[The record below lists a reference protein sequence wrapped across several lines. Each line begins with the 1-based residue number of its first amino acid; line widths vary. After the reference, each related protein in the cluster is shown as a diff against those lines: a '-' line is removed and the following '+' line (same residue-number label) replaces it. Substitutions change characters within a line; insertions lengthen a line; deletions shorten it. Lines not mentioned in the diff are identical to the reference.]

1 MASERIEDPGQRAVN
16 GPMRGVLKVVLLVI
30 WAAAFIIGAIAVYEQ
45 LTSPVDSGNTTS
57 YVVWGLYV
65 PTYMYFIGASAGAFL
80 LSVIVNVLSVKKLEP
95 TVKLSLYTA
104 LVLLIIAIGTIALD
118 LGHPERA
125 IETLYRPQFHSVLV
139 DVVWLYVIY
148 FTLLLV
154 ELLLLF
160 RLDVIEGRLGSLG
173 GSARINNLISKL
185 LRPRASSPERLKRSA
200 ESIRKSF
207 LYLGAFGLVLA
218 LGFHGGVGS
227 ILATIYFSY
236 PWWTTLLPIMFIA
249 GALFSGAALLTAI
262 LVLLWP
268 RKDDEFREMIAYLG
282 RIVYWLLIGNA
293 VLIAFDLVIPV
304 WYGTGD
310 PVSITITNEVLFGQY
325 WYVFWIFEVLLGF
338 IVPGILLSNRFRNRP
353 IIVGIG
359 SAFAGIFYYAVR
371 LVEVIPAFAVPK
383 IPGLQYAYVDPKLV
397 YTYFP
402 SIHEWE
408 VVMFMAAFGIGL
420 LYLGYR
426 LLPLVPRAADSTM
439 PGRGRG
445 GSTAPIGGGAGG
457 PKLMERRGFLRSAS
471 LATAGF
477 LAAVSINWSA
487 LTRVASSALA
497 YGGQAAR
504 ALIARERERLAAIS
518 TKIIESLARRE
529 GAERPNLVE
538 ENKLVKAAGEGVVA
552 VSPLVAQAAQV
563 AVATKTDFDDESW
576 SQPYT
581 WLPGQPTIQVPA
593 GYEQSP
599 IYRMMEDLK
608 RALAKPA
615 NQRKWVMVI
624 DARKCVGCSACTVA
638 CKVENKEPPGVVYR
652 PVVVSVHGSYPNVS
666 ATFLPRPC
674 MQCDDP
680 PCVRV
685 CPVGA
690 TFKRPDGIVAIDYN
704 ACMGCRY
711 CISACPY
718 QARTFDWGLNYT
730 DGTPKIEYYD
740 TWTSFEYGVDIW
752 DRPVDSR
759 KSPKFNAH
767 KCHFCIHRLES
778 GMLPACV
785 TTCIGRATYFGDLND
800 PDSLVSKLIREQGAS
815 RLKEELGTEP
825 NVYYI
830 GLTEPMMEEGVPL
843 VG

>member
-1 MASERIEDPGQRAVN
+1 MAPRIEIKLTSRSALRVGLFA
-16 GPMRGVLKVVLLVI
+16 I
-30 WAAAFIIGAIAVYEQ
+30 WAVAFVVGAIAVYEQ
-45 LTSPVDSGNTTS
+45 LTSPVDLSNLTS

-80 LSVIVNVLSVKKLEP
+80 LSVVVNVLSVKKLEP

-104 LVLLIIAIGTIALD
+104 LVLLIIAISTIALD

-148 FTLLLV
+148 FVLLLV

-160 RLDVIEGRLGSLG
+160 RLDVIEGRLDSLG
-173 GSARINNLISKL
+173 GSARIKNLISKL

-218 LGFHGGVGS
+218 LAFHGGVGS
-227 ILATIYFSY
+227 ILATIYFSH

-262 LVLLWP
+262 LVVLWP
-268 RKDDEFREMIAYLG
+268 RKDDEFKEMIAYLG

-359 SAFAGIFYYAVR
+359 SAFAGVFFFAVR
-371 LVEVIPAFAVPK
+371 LVEVIPAFAVPE

-408 VVMFMAAFGIGL
+408 VVMFMAALGIGL

-426 LLPLVPRAADSTM
+426 LLPLVPQAANSTSS
-439 PGRGRG
+439 PTS
-445 GSTAPIGGGAGG
+445 GSASK
-457 PKLMERRGFLRSAS
+457 PKLMERRRFLRSAS
-471 LATAGF
+471 LAATGF

-487 LTRVASSALA
+487 LTRAVSSVLA
-497 YGGQAAR
+497 YNRQAAM
-504 ALIARERERLAAIS
+504 AIIARERERLATIS
-518 TKIIESLARRE
+518 AKIIEDLARRE

-552 VSPLVAQAAQV
+552 VSPLVTQAAQV
-563 AVATKTDFDDESW
+563 AVAKTDPDDESW

-581 WLPGQPTIQVPA
+581 WLPGQPTIQVPP

-615 NQRKWVMVI
+615 NQRKWGMVI
-624 DARKCVGCSACTVA
+624 DTRKCVGCSACTVA

-652 PVVVSVHGSYPNVS
+652 PVVLRVHPDMSV
-666 ATFLPRPC
+666 TFLPRPC
-674 MQCDDP
+674 MQCENP
-680 PCVRV
+680 PCIKV

-690 TFKRPDGIVAIDYN
+690 TFKRPDGIIAIDYDV
-704 ACMGCRY
+704 CMGCRY

-718 QARTFDWGLNYT
+718 QARTFDWGLYYT
-730 DGTPKIEYYD
+730 EGTPKIEYYD
-740 TWTSFEYGVDIW
+740 IWTSFEYGVDEW
-752 DRPVDSR
+752 GRPVNSR
-759 KSPKFNAH
+759 KSPKFNTR

-825 NVYYI
+825 KVYYI
-830 GLTEPMMEEGVPL
+830 GLTEAEMEEGVPL

>member
-1 MASERIEDPGQRAVN
+1 MG
-16 GPMRGVLKVVLLVI
+16 G
-30 WAAAFIIGAIAVYEQ
+30 
-45 LTSPVDSGNTTS
+45 
-57 YVVWGLYV
+57 
-65 PTYMYFIGASAGAFL
+65 
-80 LSVIVNVLSVKKLEP
+80 
-95 TVKLSLYTA
+95 
-104 LVLLIIAIGTIALD
+104 
-118 LGHPERA
+118 GH
-125 IETLYRPQFHSVLV
+125 V
-139 DVVWLYVIY
+139 
-148 FTLLLV
+148 
-154 ELLLLF
+154 
-160 RLDVIEGRLGSLG
+160 
-173 GSARINNLISKL
+173 
-185 LRPRASSPERLKRSA
+185 
-200 ESIRKSF
+200 
-207 LYLGAFGLVLA
+207 
-218 LGFHGGVGS
+218 HGGVRHWVAVS
-227 ILATIYFSY
+227 R
-236 PWWTTLLPIMFIA
+236 LP
-249 GALFSGAALLTAI
+249 
-262 LVLLWP
+262 P
-268 RKDDEFREMIAYLG
+268 
-282 RIVYWLLIGNA
+282 
-293 VLIAFDLVIPV
+293 
-304 WYGTGD
+304 
-310 PVSITITNEVLFGQY
+310 
-325 WYVFWIFEVLLGF
+325 
-338 IVPGILLSNRFRNRP
+338 
-353 IIVGIG
+353 
-359 SAFAGIFYYAVR
+359 
-371 LVEVIPAFAVPK
+371 
-383 IPGLQYAYVDPKLV
+383 
-397 YTYFP
+397 
-402 SIHEWE
+402 
-408 VVMFMAAFGIGL
+408 
-420 LYLGYR
+420 
-426 LLPLVPRAADSTM
+426 LPLVPRAADSTM

-445 GSTAPIGGGAGG
+445 GSTGPIGGGAGG

-487 LTRVASSALA
+487 LTRLASSALA

-504 ALIARERERLAAIS
+504 ALMARERERLAAIS
-518 TKIIESLARRE
+518 TKIIESLTRRE

-538 ENKLVKAAGEGVVA
+538 ENKLVKAAGEGAVA

-615 NQRKWVMVI
+615 NQRKWGMVI

-685 CPVGA
+685 CPVAA
-690 TFKRPDGIVAIDYN
+690 TFKRPDGIVAIDYD

-785 TTCIGRATYFGDLND
+785 TTCVGRATYFGDLND